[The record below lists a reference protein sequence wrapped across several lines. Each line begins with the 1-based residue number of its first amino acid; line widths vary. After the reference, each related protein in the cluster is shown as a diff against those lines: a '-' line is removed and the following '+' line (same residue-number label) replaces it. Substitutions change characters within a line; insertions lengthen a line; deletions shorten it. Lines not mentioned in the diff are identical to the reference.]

1 MADLMGQHNKSTNKK
16 RILSQYKRQ
25 IKEQNQLNT
34 KLYGIRNSTWK
45 NQGLFT
51 SFQNNRIPGVPLWWR
66 KPNGGPPP
74 FRLQHTTERERTP
87 HRQDLKRRQ
96 LAEKQKNNW

>member
-1 MADLMGQHNKSTNKK
+1 MADPMGQHNKSANNK

-34 KLYGIRNSTWK
+34 KLYGIRNSAWK

-51 SFQNNRIPGVPLWWR
+51 SIQNNIIPGVPLRWR

-74 FRLQHTTERERTP
+74 FRLHHITEREGTSN
-87 HRQDLKRRQ
+87 RQDFKRR
-96 LAEKQKNNW
+96 